1 MSDMLASPSDLASL
15 LQQDVDTATATLL
28 IEAATG
34 IVQTI
39 AGQRIVE
46 VVGDVVVLDLEA
58 CDNSLWLDLPQ
69 RPVTAV
75 TTVLV
80 GATPVAGTDY
90 TVQLSRGRL
99 WRRTGWRLATT
110 GSWLAPSTVTV
121 TYTHGYPAG
130 DQRLQ
135 AARQAVLS
143 LAASAYVNP
152 SGATREQIDD
162 YQVAYEAMSARM
174 DAAPALQALIR
185 RRYGRP
191 GGSVQLLKAGG
202 H

>member
-1 MSDMLASPSDLASL
+1 MADLLATPSDLASL

-28 IEAATG
+28 LETATG
-34 IVQTI
+34 IVQATV
-39 AGQRIVE
+39 GQRIVQ

-58 CDNSLWLDLPQ
+58 CDNGLWLDLPQ

-75 TTVLV
+75 LTVLV

-90 TVQLSRGRL
+90 AVQLSRGRL

-110 GSWLAPSTVTV
+110 TSGSWLAPSTVTV
-121 TYTHGYPAG
+121 TYTHGYAAG

-143 LAASAYVNP
+143 LAGSVYVNP
-152 SGATREQIDD
+152 SGVTREQIDD

-174 DAAPALQALIR
+174 DASPSLQTLLR

-191 GGSVQLLKAGG
+191 AGSVALVKA
-202 H
+202 

>member
-1 MSDMLASPSDLASL
+1 MADQLATPSDLASL

-28 IEAATG
+28 IETATG
-34 IVQTI
+34 IVQTV
-39 AGQRIVE
+39 AGQRIVQ
-46 VVGDVVVLDLEA
+46 VVGDVVVLDLDL
-58 CDNSLWLDLPQ
+58 CDNSVWLDLPQ

-80 GATPVAGTDY
+80 GTTPVAGTDY
-90 TVQLSRGRL
+90 TAQLSRGRL

-121 TYTHGYPAG
+121 TYTHGYAAG

-135 AARQAVLS
+135 IARQAVLT
-143 LAASAYVNP
+143 LAGSAYTNP

-174 DAAPALQALIR
+174 EASPGLQSLLR
-185 RRYGRP
+185 HRYGRP
-191 GGSVQLLKAGG
+191 NGSVRLVKA
-202 H
+202 